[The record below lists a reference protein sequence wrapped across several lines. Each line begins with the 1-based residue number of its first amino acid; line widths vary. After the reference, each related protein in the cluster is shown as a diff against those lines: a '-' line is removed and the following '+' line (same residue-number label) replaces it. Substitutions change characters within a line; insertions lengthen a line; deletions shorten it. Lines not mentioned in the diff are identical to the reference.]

1 MYFTIRLPPC
11 CGPNAVLS
19 IISRLEIDPEPP
31 EKPLQNLRMRFRKKN
46 DVRLWPMCNIMLDTV
61 CVGAQRRVSGS
72 EQDAIE
78 WSGRWRLYRIYGIET
93 RRVRGEG

>member
-31 EKPLQNLRMRFRKKN
+31 EKPLQNLRMRFRKKK
-46 DVRLWPMCNIMLDTV
+46 
-61 CVGAQRRVSGS
+61 
-72 EQDAIE
+72 
-78 WSGRWRLYRIYGIET
+78 
-93 RRVRGEG
+93 

>member
-31 EKPLQNLRMRFRKKN
+31 EKPLQNLRMRFRKKK
-46 DVRLWPMCNIMLDTV
+46 MT
-61 CVGAQRRVSGS
+61 SGS
-72 EQDAIE
+72 
-78 WSGRWRLYRIYGIET
+78 GRCVILCLIQCVLGLS
-93 RRVRGEG
+93 VV